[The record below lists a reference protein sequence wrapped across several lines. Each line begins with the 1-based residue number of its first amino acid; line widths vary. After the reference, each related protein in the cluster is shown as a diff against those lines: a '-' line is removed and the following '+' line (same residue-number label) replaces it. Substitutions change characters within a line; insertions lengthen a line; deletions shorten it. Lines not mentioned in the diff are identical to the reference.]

1 MVKKLITALTV
12 CFMLAII
19 AAQASAATKYDA
31 ALERWTRK
39 SETRDNMGGEFRI
52 KITPYTS
59 EYIDLLVESEA
70 EKNLWTASEMEDYKY
85 NLLRTIR
92 IDEYF
97 AFYLEIENLGPS
109 AYMNPFDEMV
119 YAWIGE
125 KKYKPL
131 DYERRFNMQLQGSVE
146 GMVFFPRYDEKTG
159 KSLFSK
165 DMSLRFVMNGAA
177 SPVLN
182 GKEIRITWDIKAD
195 TGTSGGTAADRME
208 VDRLLRRVERLNN
221 ERRELANQLEAKDK
235 EVSEIMERINELQGR
250 RN

>member
-1 MVKKLITALTV
+1 MKKMISI
-12 CFMLAII
+12 LAISLVTVL
-19 AAQASAATKYDA
+19 AAASVSIAATKHDA
-31 ALERWTRK
+31 ALARWERT

-59 EYIDLLVESEA
+59 EYIDLLVQSEA

-97 AFYLEIENLGPS
+97 AFYIKIDNFGPT

-119 YAWIGE
+119 FAWIGE
-125 KKYKPL
+125 KKYKPS
-131 DYERRFNMQLQGSVE
+131 DYDRRFNMQLQGSVE
-146 GMVFFPRYDEKTG
+146 GLVFFPRYDEKSG
-159 KSLFSK
+159 KSLFEK
-165 DMSLRFVMNGAA
+165 PMSLRFVVNSAA

-182 GKEIRITWDIKAD
+182 GKDIRITWDIGPE

-208 VDRLLRRVERLNN
+208 VDRLLRRVERLTN
-221 ERRELANQLEAKDK
+221 ERNDLASQLESK
-235 EVSEIMERINELQGR
+235 EREISEIMDRINELQGR
-250 RN
+250 R